1 MVNTYH
7 KQKGHKF
14 LTNLTN
20 SEYLA
25 FLYSDHNKERAQQ
38 IKLMQKRGM
47 IMRRK
52 NSLSV
57 LCTPSFLPLY
67 PFISDFFDFAD
78 KHELY
83 RFLSQVH

>member
-1 MVNTYH
+1 MVNTYS

-14 LTNLTN
+14 LTNLTDG
-20 SEYLA
+20 EHLA

-52 NSLSV
+52 SSLWKTTAVSLSAMM
-57 LCTPSFLPLY
+57 T
-67 PFISDFFDFAD
+67 
-78 KHELY
+78 
-83 RFLSQVH
+83 LSIKVGRVPRP